1 MLEDIIFEVIETKIK
16 TATLK
21 NNDLD
26 MVKLI
31 MVPILISELNNSS
44 S

>member
-1 MLEDIIFEVIETKIK
+1 MLEDIIFEVIETEIK

-26 MVKLI
+26 MVRLI
-31 MVPILISELNNSS
+31 MVPVVTSELNNSS